1 MSCTGAL
8 RIPHILRHIIET
20 VEPDRCTLSCPA
32 ENSVA
37 TISAAGSSC
46 DRQLTTFQ
54 IKKVPCGEKNSHREV
69 TVLTHK

>member
-1 MSCTGAL
+1 MTCTGAL
-8 RIPHILRHIIET
+8 RSPHILRHIMAT
-20 VEPDRCTLSCPA
+20 VKQDRCTLSCPA

-37 TISAAGSSC
+37 TIFAAGSSC

-54 IKKVPCGEKNSHREV
+54 IKKVPWGEKNSQSEV